1 MQISEFRFLRC
12 GNLCAPVSGAVI
24 SFANVRMS
32 ERLND
37 VQLNAWLR
45 CFPTSLR
52 LSQADLQQ
60 PLALLIPRLL
70 LAFTD
75 QARLQPA
82 SARLLHQSDTSL
94 QIWLPVDD
102 HLAAQAAA
110 GLITHM
116 VEAWQVG
123 KPPDATTARLWAS
136 LSSRFWNQTHAHLAR
151 AAQQLGIPFHLVD
164 QGQQPLLQ
172 LGQGCQLRLFRE
184 TLTDRT
190 PLFAQATANKEA
202 LHRLLLHRG
211 VPLPAQEVVTSLEQA
226 LAAAERIGW
235 PVVLKPAA
243 GGKGRGVWVGL
254 SSPEAL
260 QQAWQSQDQ
269 DSSPRQLV
277 QQTLPGADH
286 RLLVMEGQLLA
297 TAQRQPASLC
307 SDGLRPLR
315 QQIAALNADP
325 QRGVAYERLMN
336 QVPVDGRLN
345 LLLAEQGLSLDATP
359 TAGTPVQL
367 SRTANISQGGTAID
381 CSDQVHPDN
390 HRLALDIARLIGS
403 DVLGLDLISQDIGVS
418 WRQGGT
424 WLLEAN
430 LCPGL
435 RPHLVANPQSDLCQR
450 IVRRWLGASPQ
461 GRIPTALITGSVGKT
476 TASRMLAHVLGSTGL
491 RVGLSSSTGMELDGE
506 EIASGDVAGGG
517 AALHLLMDRRVE
529 ALVAE
534 IARGGLLKSGL
545 GLERADVGAVL
556 NVLDNH
562 VGMEGIRSRE
572 DLARIK
578 AVVAQAADRLL
589 VLNADDPLVLAM
601 AQNRDRASIAL
612 VSQAPGNAAWQA
624 HRRAGHLAV
633 SYGSDPDGTISL
645 HRQNREQLQIRLR
658 DIPASDHGAI
668 DTIAPAAAFTAAL
681 AVGLNLQP
689 SQILDG
695 LRGFGLQASHSR
707 GRFETLFKTPWELTL
722 CSADGPEAMAS
733 VSRYALTKTAAQPR
747 RRLLLVSS
755 PDSRPDDFVRQV
767 GQETGAFDL
776 VICAA
781 WYKRGNRTEQEVPS
795 LLAEGVRRLAPGG
808 PEVLIAGVEAEAV
821 NVLAHQI
828 QPGDFC
834 VVCSFDSDTMRER
847 LLRLLGPGQGVS
859 PAGTDPTA

>member
-24 SFANVRMS
+24 SFTNVSMS

-52 LSQADLQQ
+52 LSQADLKQ

-82 SARLLHQSDTSL
+82 SARRLHQRDTSL

-110 GLITHM
+110 VLITHM
-116 VEAWQVG
+116 VEAWQLG

-190 PLFAQATANKEA
+190 PLFAQAAANKEA
-202 LHRLLLHRG
+202 LHLLLLHRG

-260 QQAWQSQDQ
+260 RQAWQSQDL

-277 QQTLPGADH
+277 QPTLPGSDH

-325 QRGVAYERLMN
+325 ERGVAYERLMN

-345 LLLAEQGLSLDATP
+345 LLLAEQGLSLDTTP
-359 TAGTPVQL
+359 AAGTPVLL
-367 SRTANISQGGTAID
+367 SRAANISQGGTAID
-381 CSDQVHPDN
+381 CSEQVHPDN
-390 HRLALDIARLIGS
+390 RRLAEDIAQLIGA
-403 DVLGLDLISQDIGVS
+403 DALGLDFISQDIGVS
-418 WRQGGT
+418 WREGGT

-430 LCPGL
+430 LSPGL

-476 TASRMLAHVLGSTGL
+476 TTSRMLAHVLGSTGL

-562 VGMEGIRSRE
+562 VGMEGIRSRD
-572 DLARIK
+572 DLAHIK

-601 AQNRDRASIAL
+601 AQNRDPASVAL
-612 VSQAPGNAAWQA
+612 VGEAPGCAAWQA
-624 HRRAGHLAV
+624 HRKAGHLAV
-633 SYGSDPDGTISL
+633 SYCSDPDGWITL
-645 HRQNREQLQIRLR
+645 HWHHEELLETCLR
-658 DIPASDHGAI
+658 DIPASDLGAI
-668 DTIAPAAAFTAAL
+668 GTIAPAAAFTAAL
-681 AVGLNLQP
+681 ACGLKLQP
-689 SQILDG
+689 SQILAG
-695 LRGFGLQASHSR
+695 LHGFGCQPAHNN
-707 GRFETLFKTPWELTL
+707 GRFETVIHEPWELVL
-722 CSADGPEAMAS
+722 SWADGPEAMAS
-733 VSRYALTKTAAQPR
+733 ISRYALNKTATKPR
-747 RRLLLVSS
+747 RRVLLCSS
-755 PDSRPDDFVRQV
+755 PDTRPDDYVRKV
-767 GQETGAFDL
+767 GQETWGFDL

-781 WYKRGNRTEQEVPS
+781 WDERSGRAEHEVPT
-795 LLAEGVRRLAPGG
+795 LLAAGVRSLAPDG
-808 PEVLIAGVEAEAV
+808 PEVLVAGHEAEAV
-821 NVLAHQI
+821 GVLAQQL

-834 VVCSFDSDTMRER
+834 VVCSFDTPAMRNR
-847 LLRLLGPGQGVS
+847 LLTTVLG
-859 PAGTDPTA
+859 